1 MVVLC
6 VAPAAFIKPTT
17 VTAVTMANATAI
29 AGGVRHDALDIHAAR
44 DEIREQSFVRHTRGN
59 LAGPRPLVR
68 RTRQHVRYERVRAR
82 SGRP

>member
-1 MVVLC
+1 MRY
-6 VAPAAFIKPTT
+6 
-17 VTAVTMANATAI
+17 
-29 AGGVRHDALDIHAAR
+29 AGFKAYLLRHDALDIHAAR